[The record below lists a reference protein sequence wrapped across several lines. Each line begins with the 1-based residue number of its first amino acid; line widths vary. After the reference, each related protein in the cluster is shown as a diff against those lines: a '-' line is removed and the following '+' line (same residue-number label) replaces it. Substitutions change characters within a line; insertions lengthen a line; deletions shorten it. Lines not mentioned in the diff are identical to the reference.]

1 MLGFSQWRGS
11 TNRPRVDAKMHF
23 SPATATR
30 AAEADDQ
37 RHAAMSYVSEAFA
50 EARLDGLDVD
60 CIAQAAIFASF
71 VEMVATY
78 GEEATA
84 VFADRLA
91 ERVRGGEFTVDRS
104 SH

>member
-1 MLGFSQWRGS
+1 MLGFRLVKGS
-11 TNRPRVDAKMHF
+11 IDGPAMDVMMHF
-23 SPATATR
+23 SPETTVR
-30 AAEADDQ
+30 SAEAEDQ
-37 RHAAMSYVSEAFA
+37 RHAAMGYVSEAFA

-84 VFADRLA
+84 TFAQRLA
-91 ERVRGGEFTVDRS
+91 ERVRDGEFTVDRS

>member
-1 MLGFSQWRGS
+1 MQFL
-11 TNRPRVDAKMHF
+11 
-23 SPATATR
+23 PATATR
-30 AAEADDQ
+30 SVEAEDQ

-60 CIAQAAIFASF
+60 CIAQAAIFASL

-84 VFADRLA
+84 TFAERLA
-91 ERVRGGEFTVDRS
+91 ERVRHGEFTVDRS
-104 SH
+104 QH

>member
-1 MLGFSQWRGS
+1 MLRSADRTEPINGFA
-11 TNRPRVDAKMHF
+11 VDATMHF
-23 SPATATR
+23 SPETTFR
-30 AAEADDQ
+30 SAEAEDQ
-37 RHAAMSYVSEAFA
+37 RHAAMGYVSEAFA

-84 VFADRLA
+84 TFAQRLA

>member
-1 MLGFSQWRGS
+1 MYI
-11 TNRPRVDAKMHF
+11 
-23 SPATATR
+23 SPATPAR
-30 AAEADDQ
+30 SAEAEDQ
-37 RHAAMSYVSEAFA
+37 RNAAMGYVSEAFA
-50 EARLDGLDVD
+50 EARLDGLDID

-84 VFADRLA
+84 TFADSLA
-91 ERVRGGEFTVDRS
+91 ERVRAGEFTVDRS

>member
-1 MLGFSQWRGS
+1 MLRSSLRTGPINGS
-11 TNRPRVDAKMHF
+11 AMGVTMHF
-23 SPATATR
+23 SPETTAR
-30 AAEADDQ
+30 SAEAEDQ
-37 RHAAMSYVSEAFA
+37 RHAAMGYVSEAFA

-84 VFADRLA
+84 TFAQRLA

-104 SH
+104 TH

>member
-1 MLGFSQWRGS
+1 MLGLINGIGS
-11 TNRPRVDAKMHF
+11 TNRPAVDAKMHF
-23 SPATATR
+23 SPATAAR

-71 VEMVATY
+71 VE
-78 GEEATA
+78 
-84 VFADRLA
+84 
-91 ERVRGGEFTVDRS
+91 
-104 SH
+104 

>member
-1 MLGFSQWRGS
+1 MYI
-11 TNRPRVDAKMHF
+11 
-23 SPATATR
+23 SPATPAR
-30 AAEADDQ
+30 SAEAEDQ
-37 RHAAMSYVSEAFA
+37 RHAAMGYVSEAFA
-50 EARLDGLDVD
+50 EARLDGLDID

-84 VFADRLA
+84 TFADRLA
-91 ERVRGGEFTVDRS
+91 ERVRAGEFTVDRY

>member
-1 MLGFSQWRGS
+1 M
-11 TNRPRVDAKMHF
+11 MHF
-23 SPATATR
+23 VPATNARAVEAEDQRR
-30 AAEADDQ
+30 AA
-37 RHAAMSYVSEAFA
+37 MGYVSEAFA

-78 GEEATA
+78 GEDATA

-91 ERVRGGEFTVDRS
+91 ERIRAGEFTVERS